1 MSASTPIVEPLV
13 QGVRL
18 RLRRRLAWLAFRADV
33 IQEPPDSLAHV
44 LHAGDEFGAEAAWR
58 ASQPELAALNLAI
71 VDADHALHA
80 DGSRWSE
87 LCEVL
92 QLTPFC
98 ADVLQVAVAVAV
110 EPPLRRAFAALDGW
124 KGRDLPS
131 IPQVARLFSDGP
143 RVLAADAPVLRW
155 DLVRGGGSDDSAGLL
170 ADPAIVAWLAGAPL
184 MDTEL
189 LGVGAE
195 VQAHRPLPGWP
206 VDDAREALCGSAPP
220 VRLRIVG
227 PAGAGRRTF
236 AAVVAAAL
244 GVPLLAV
251 AGARDDS
258 ALDRTRWRR
267 ACRRARLCHELLAW
281 VGPPPLC
288 EDASLAPDRLFLVL
302 TPQDSVAPLVNRID
316 PVIDLPLPDVIT
328 RRALWEEAVPGA
340 TAWPAGELDQ
350 LAATHRVTVA
360 ELRAVAAL
368 GVEDA
373 KSASAAVRA
382 AGRGVLGGLAQ
393 RLACT
398 FALDDLVAPPIVRS
412 AIEDLLFEA
421 RERLVVWDDPA
432 LRRLF
437 PLGTGLLALF
447 CGPPGT
453 GKTMAAQVI
462 ARELDL
468 DLYRIDLAS
477 VVSKYVGE
485 TARNLDRVLAHAARM
500 DVVLFFDEADALF
513 GKRTDIRDAHDRYA
527 NTDTNYLLQAVEGY
541 PGIAL
546 LATNRKGN
554 IDGAFLRR
562 LRHVL
567 EFPAPDSGLRLRL
580 WEALVAAIGGEDARA
595 LTVAALPTFA
605 AAFDESGAQI

>member
-1 MSASTPIVEPLV
+1 M
-13 QGVRL
+13 
-18 RLRRRLAWLAFRADV
+18 
-33 IQEPPDSLAHV
+33 
-44 LHAGDEFGAEAAWR
+44 
-58 ASQPELAALNLAI
+58 
-71 VDADHALHA
+71 
-80 DGSRWSE
+80 
-87 LCEVL
+87 
-92 QLTPFC
+92 C
-98 ADVLQVAVAVAV
+98 A
-110 EPPLRRAFAALDGW
+110 
-124 KGRDLPS
+124 
-131 IPQVARLFSDGP
+131 
-143 RVLAADAPVLRW
+143 
-155 DLVRGGGSDDSAGLL
+155 
-170 ADPAIVAWLAGAPL
+170 
-184 MDTEL
+184 
-189 LGVGAE
+189 
-195 VQAHRPLPGWP
+195 
-206 VDDAREALCGSAPP
+206 SAPP
-220 VRLRIVG
+220 VRLRIVA

-236 AAVVAAAL
+236 AAVVASGL
-244 GVPLLAV
+244 GTSVFAV
-251 AGARDDS
+251 SGARDDS

-281 VGPPPLC
+281 VGPPPAC
-288 EDASLAPDRLFLVL
+288 EDASLAPERLFLIL
-302 TPQDSVAPLVNRID
+302 TPQDPVAPLSNRID
-316 PVIDLPLPDVIT
+316 PVIDLPLPDVST
-328 RRALWEEAVPGA
+328 RGALWKEKVPAA
-340 TAWPAGELDQ
+340 TSWPAGELDQ

-360 ELRAVAAL
+360 ELCAVAAL

-373 KSASAAVRA
+373 KSASDAVRV
-382 AGRGVLGGLAQ
+382 AGRGALGGLAQ

-398 FALDDLVAPPIVRS
+398 FTLDDLVAPLMVRA

-567 EFPAPDSGLRLRL
+567 EFPAPDAGLRLRL
-580 WEALVAAIGGEDARA
+580 WEALVAAIGGDAARES
-595 LTVAALPTFA
+595 TGAALPTFA
-605 AAFDESGAQI
+605 ASFDLSGAQIKYAVLHSLYTARREHATMRVRHLVGGVERELQKEGRGIGRAERERLLALDKGAAA